1 MPDIVPNKIMAQD
14 HCTCLRAL
22 NGPAGDHRIAGEGK
36 VSFPLRSVGKRIN
49 FPLLEAAGKGNL

>member
-1 MPDIVPNKIMAQD
+1 MGQD
-14 HCTCLRAL
+14 HCTCLKTL

-49 FPLLEAAGKGNL
+49 FPLLEAAEKGNL